1 MRRTYTLVI
10 LDGWGIGK
18 HDESNPI
25 FGAHPENIRFIEENF
40 PVGGLQSSGIA
51 VGMPWDEEGNSEIGH
66 LTIGAGKVFYQH
78 YPRISL
84 AIENESFFQNPALK
98 KTFAHARTHGSAVH
112 LVGLV
117 GEGIVHSA
125 LKHLSALIEMAKR
138 EKCEKLFI
146 HVFTDGRDSAPHSAI
161 PIIKK
166 IIEETK
172 TQGVGT
178 VVSVSGRYFAMD
190 RDKHWERTS
199 EAYAVLTGTT
209 PVDTFPEG
217 IEKAYTANTNDEYVV
232 PFVIA
237 GNEHP
242 IRDNDAVF
250 FFNFREDRMRQI
262 VQAFADPSFSE
273 FPVKKFEN
281 LFIATMTEYKTS
293 ITVQGV
299 AFEKEIVKHPLG
311 EILSRAGKTQLR
323 IAETEKY
330 AHVTYFFNG
339 LREEPFP
346 NEYRVLIPSKNIAR
360 HEEHPEMMATA
371 ITDRAVL
378 AMNEGAFDFIL
389 INYANADIVAHT
401 GKYDATLKAIQTLDK
416 EIGRLLRST
425 LEGNHVLVITSDHG
439 NAESVINLQTGE
451 EETKHNANPV
461 PFYVVAK
468 ELAEKK
474 EGPYPFRIP
483 TIGIISDVAP
493 TLLSFMGIP
502 KPEEMTGQNLMEQI
516 F

>member
-1 MRRTYTLVI
+1 
-10 LDGWGIGK
+10 
-18 HDESNPI
+18 
-25 FGAHPENIRFIEENF
+25 
-40 PVGGLQSSGIA
+40 
-51 VGMPWDEEGNSEIGH
+51 
-66 LTIGAGKVFYQH
+66 
-78 YPRISL
+78 
-84 AIENESFFQNPALK
+84 
-98 KTFAHARTHGSAVH
+98 
-112 LVGLV
+112 
-117 GEGIVHSA
+117 
-125 LKHLSALIEMAKR
+125 
-138 EKCEKLFI
+138 
-146 HVFTDGRDSAPHSAI
+146 
-161 PIIKK
+161 
-166 IIEETK
+166 
-172 TQGVGT
+172 
-178 VVSVSGRYFAMD
+178 MD

-199 EAYAVLTGTT
+199 QAYAVLTGTT
-209 PVDTFPEG
+209 PSDTFPEG
-217 IEKAYTANTNDEYVV
+217 IEKAYAANTNDEYVV

-237 GNEHP
+237 QNEHP
-242 IRDNDAVF
+242 IQDNDAVF

-262 VQAFADPSFSE
+262 AQAFTDPSFSE

-293 ITVQGV
+293 IAVQGV

-311 EILSRAGKTQLR
+311 EIISRAGKTQLR

-360 HEEHPEMMATA
+360 HEEHPEMMAAA

-389 INYANADIVAHT
+389 INYANADIIAHT